1 MARISKEDWEWGVL
15 ENNSYYD
22 IDIIEKYNAP
32 IRKRI
37 EKLIIEQSKASS
49 WLGKWYW
56 QIKIDKQRGKLKHY
70 GK

>member
-15 ENNSYYD
+15 ENHSYYD
-22 IDIIEKYNAP
+22 VDIIEKYNAP

-37 EKLIIEQSKASS
+37 EKLIVKQSKASS

-56 QIKIDKQRGKLKHY
+56 QVKIDRERNKLKHY